1 MPVISKE
8 QAQRA
13 SIHDPQALRAQTQSV
28 HETYP
33 STGRAADPESA
44 LFRARAQLEN
54 LLGILTDCLTS
65 GGTDF

>member
-13 SIHDPQALRAQTQSV
+13 SIHDPQALRAQMQSV

-44 LFRARAQLEN
+44 LFRARA
-54 LLGILTDCLTS
+54 
-65 GGTDF
+65 